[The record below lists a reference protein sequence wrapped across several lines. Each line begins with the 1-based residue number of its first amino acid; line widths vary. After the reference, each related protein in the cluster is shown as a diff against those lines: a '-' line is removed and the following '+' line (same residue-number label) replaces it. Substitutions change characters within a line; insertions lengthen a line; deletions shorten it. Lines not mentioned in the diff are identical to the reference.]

1 MIGLRNAQTTD
12 PPIRTMPVG
21 IGQLDVG
28 NTCFLWNQAML
39 GRLDER
45 SLYDNLRYS
54 PSVLG
59 CSHHGF
65 RPRFQH
71 RLVRTIKTGSSLDF
85 SLFLCTRPQSNT
97 TYIV

>member
-21 IGQLDVG
+21 NGQLDVG
-28 NTCFLWNQAML
+28 ITCFLGNEAML
-39 GRLDER
+39 GGLDER
-45 SLYDNLRYS
+45 SLYDILRYS

-71 RLVRTIKTGSSLDF
+71 RLVRTIKTGCSLDF
-85 SLFLCTRPQSNT
+85 SLFGCTRPEFNT
-97 TYIV
+97 S